1 MRISCLTD
9 LLASCLYSAI
19 ILLFPS
25 HLAAQGRD
33 TVEAEGRL
41 VTLSEVV
48 VRSGTDV
55 AGFIRRVRTDT
66 TFYKAFRNLRVLS
79 YQSLND
85 IRMFDRRGRLEASL
99 RSRTRQKAWRGCR
112 VTETLE
118 QSTTGAF
125 FNQQGG
131 YRYYTARLYDGLF
144 FSFDT
149 VCGQHNRVAEARRT
163 LTGKSGLDR
172 RKEQLKMLFFDP
184 GGDIP
189 GIPLMGDKVRI
200 FDPAQARLYDFDIDI
215 QDWRGKPCY
224 VFSIRQKKSLGFLDR
239 DKAVFND
246 MVTWFDYSSFEVM
259 QRRYTMRY
267 DAGVY
272 SFDVRMEVEMSKV
285 GDWLY
290 PAVIRYDG
298 EWGVALKGREKG
310 LFTATVYGISAD

>member
-1 MRISCLTD
+1 MRIFSPHV
-9 LLASCLYSAI
+9 LLVGFCFSAV
-19 ILLFPS
+19 FPLIPCP
-25 HLAAQGRD
+25 LAAQGRD

-55 AGFIRRVRTDT
+55 AGFIRRVRSDT

-99 RSRTRQKAWRGCR
+99 RSRTQQKAWRGCR
-112 VTETLE
+112 VTEILE
-118 QSTTGAF
+118 QASTGAF
-125 FNQQGG
+125 FDRQGG

-149 VCGQHNRVAEARRT
+149 VCGQHNRVAEAR
-163 LTGKSGLDR
+163 LSLNGKSGLEK

-189 GIPLMGDKVRI
+189 GIPLMGDKMRI

-215 QDWRGKPCY
+215 QEWRGKPCY
-224 VFSIRQKKSLGFLDR
+224 VFSIRPKKSLGFLER
-239 DKAVFND
+239 ERVVFD
-246 MVTWFDYSSFEVM
+246 EMITWFDYSSFEVM
-259 QRRYTMRY
+259 QRRYTMRH

-272 SFDVRMEVEMSKV
+272 SFQVRMEVEMSKA
-285 GDWLY
+285 GRWLY

-298 EWGVALKGREKG
+298 EWGLAVKGHEKG
-310 LFTATVYGISAD
+310 IFTATIYGISVD